1 MTLAAA
7 KEHPM
12 SLSTATV
19 HNPSNFEPAD
29 YEIFDALD
37 NKRPEYCGQGI
48 EAYEQEV
55 RWWQEELERALGT
68 DWRAKKN
75 RCAHCGN
82 GRVRWITVAHHAP
95 TGEKVVFGA
104 DCTERLGFENRQAF
118 KLAQLR
124 SKAEA
129 GHARLKVWKARC
141 AFLEANP
148 TVAAAIEQAK
158 GAAHAKNTFVADVLG
173 KLDRFGSISE
183 RQVAAVLSSLQ
194 RDLATAERKA
204 AEAVE
209 VKGDAPSGRVTVT
222 GEILTVKDQE
232 GAYGVVTKMLLKLAN
247 NSKVWLTAPGEMT
260 AGRGDT
266 ITVTATFEVSRDDK
280 SFAFGKRPHL
290 VAQPAAKA
298 AL

>member
-1 MTLAAA
+1 MTF
-7 KEHPM
+7 
-12 SLSTATV
+12 STATV

-29 YEIFDALD
+29 YEVLDYLD
-37 NKRPEYCGQGI
+37 NQPPVYFGGSGVAFEDEKNYWHEGM
-48 EAYEQEV
+48 V
-55 RWWQEELERALGT
+55 SALGE
-68 DWRAKKN
+68 DYARKSH
-75 RCAHCGN
+75 RCIHCGN
-82 GRVRWITVAHHAP
+82 GRVRYITACLHRP
-95 TGEKVVFGA
+95 TGERVVFGA
-104 DCTERLGFENRQAF
+104 DCTERLGFENRQAW
-118 KLAQLR
+118 KLAQLK

-141 AFLEANP
+141 AFLDANP
-148 TVAAAIEQAK
+148 AVAAAIEQAK

-183 RQVAAVLSSLQ
+183 RQIAAVISSLR
-194 RDLATAERKA
+194 RDAETAARKA

-280 SFAFGKRPHL
+280 SFSFGKRPHL

-298 AL
+298 VQL